1 MWDKRFEEVLRG
13 YLPHLPD
20 GEPLAGGSAL
30 RELGLDSIAM
40 VELLSVLERAYSVR
54 LADEALSTETFQTPE
69 TLWRALS
76 AATN

>member
-1 MWDKRFEEVLRG
+1 
-13 YLPHLPD
+13 
-20 GEPLAGGSAL
+20 
-30 RELGLDSIAM
+30 M